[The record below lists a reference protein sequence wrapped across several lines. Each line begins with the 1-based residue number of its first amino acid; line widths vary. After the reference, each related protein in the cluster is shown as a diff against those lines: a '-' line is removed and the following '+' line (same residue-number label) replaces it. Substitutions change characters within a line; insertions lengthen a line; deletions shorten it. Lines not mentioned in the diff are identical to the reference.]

1 MSSDNIMLI
10 NQSDEPQQRA
20 HLNQT
25 EFITVEDFSQQAA
38 RNLEYTW
45 PFNNIP
51 ESVFSRALPHALFSS
66 FLLSMKYRLN
76 NV

>member
-1 MSSDNIMLI
+1 MSNDNIMLL
-10 NQSDEPQQRA
+10 NQSDEPQQPA
-20 HLNQT
+20 HLNQK

-38 RNLEYTW
+38 KNLQYTW

-51 ESVFSRALPHALFSS
+51 ESVFSRALPHALFGS
-66 FLLSMKYRLN
+66 FLLSMEYRLN